1 MLGDSFLLSPTAD
14 DEIQNRD
21 KQIKDQ
27 RRTVHIYHELALVC
41 VYHDREK
48 TDNFS
53 VDVIYSRYRIV
64 YTCGIQS
71 VSTVNRSK
79 QMSVCVWLS
88 TMCLSNCL
96 SVCPCVCVPVCI
108 PFCIIIICAQI
119 VQLYSLSIIMSI
131 MCTDYCSVVV
141 LCLLL
146 KVNKRRRRKWNRKKQ
161 PTNPPLLFQHLSH
174 QPTVHKPTHEPSK

>member
-1 MLGDSFLLSPTAD
+1 VLGDSFLLSPTAD

-27 RRTVHIYHELALVC
+27 RRTAHIYHELAFVC
-41 VYHDREK
+41 VYNDGEK
-48 TDNFS
+48 TDNFC
-53 VDVIYSRYRIV
+53 VDVIYSRFKIV

-71 VSTVNRSK
+71 VSTVNRSR

-88 TMCLSNCL
+88 TMCL

-108 PFCIIIICAQI
+108 PFCIIIKCAQI

-141 LCLLL
+141 LCCYW
-146 KVNKRRRRKWNRKKQ
+146 KWIKEGEENENRKKQ
-161 PTNPPLLFQHLSH
+161 PTNPPLLFQHLIH
-174 QPTVHKPTHEPSK
+174 QPTVHKPTHEPSKQATS